1 MCRCVTEM
9 PETSKE
15 KISMFSHVNKEQVI
29 CMADVSNIYRVPL
42 ILHKYNL
49 AQYFVERLLLK
60 NLPSNNLNIS
70 SITDRNSNLLM
81 QQWTELAD
89 TLDKILFFYY
99 LYAHLYFSINL
110 I

>member
-9 PETSKE
+9 PESSKE

-42 ILHKYNL
+42 ILYNYKL
-49 AQYFVERLLLK
+49 ADYFVSRLLLK
-60 NLPSNNLNIS
+60 DLPSQNLLVS
-70 SITDRNSNLLM
+70 SIGDIDYKKSTNVIM

-89 TLDKILFFYY
+89 T
-99 LYAHLYFSINL
+99 
-110 I
+110 